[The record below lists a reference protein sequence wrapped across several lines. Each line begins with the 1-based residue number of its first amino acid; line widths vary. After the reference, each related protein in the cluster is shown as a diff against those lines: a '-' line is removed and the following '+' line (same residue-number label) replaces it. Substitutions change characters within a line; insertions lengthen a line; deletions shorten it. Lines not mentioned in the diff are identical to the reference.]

1 MSDDLIIQTQNYK
14 DYRVKK
20 GVLAYE
26 ITYLFVGTNKKFN
39 LFFIVICWLGLEFK
53 PKTTRVIVLVKKKF
67 WHLKE

>member
-14 DYRVKK
+14 DYRNKK

-26 ITYLFVGTNKKFN
+26 ITYLLVGTNKKFN

-53 PKTTRVIVLVKKKF
+53 PKTTRVIAVKKKF
-67 WHLKE
+67 WHLKD